1 MKVIFMGTP
10 DFAVG
15 ALDAIVEAGHD
26 VVLVVTQE
34 DKPKG
39 RGMKLIPCPVK
50 EYAIAQNLK
59 VYQRKM
65 NATHSDFIVE
75 EIDL

>member
-15 ALDAIVEAGHD
+15 ALDAIVEAGHE
-26 VVLVVTQE
+26 VMLVVTQE

-39 RGMKLIPCPVK
+39 RGQEMQFTPVK
-50 EYAIAQNLK
+50 EAAVKHGIE
-59 VYQRKM
+59 VYQPHRIK
-65 NATHSDFIVE
+65 TE
-75 EIDL
+75 EAMAKLRSY